1 VYLERKKSMKSLDR
15 VHIYG
20 GGLAGCEAAWQ
31 AAVRGVKVNLY
42 EMRPG
47 KLTPVHRTGDL
58 AELVCSNSFRSLK
71 LENAA
76 GLLKK
81 EMEMAGSLILECAN
95 KSRVAAGG
103 ALAVDR
109 HRFSRYVSEA
119 INSNPNIQ
127 VIREEA
133 DNIDNRN
140 IQIIATGPLTSEKM
154 TVKIRDFT
162 GMEHLYFYDAAAPIV
177 EGQSIDFDK
186 VFMASRYSEGSD
198 YINCPMIEEE
208 YNRFV
213 DELVKAQRVPLKEF
227 EKEIV
232 FEGCLPIEVM
242 AKRGRDTLRFGP
254 LKPIGLMDKRLGKQ
268 PYAVVQLRKENN
280 QGTLYNI
287 VGFQT
292 NLKWPEQKRIFRM
305 IPGLE
310 NAEFVRLGVMHKNT
324 YINSPQI
331 LNSYFQVRKFPN
343 IFFAGQITGVEGYIE
358 SAASGLIAGINAAR
372 YALNKELLEFPKETA
387 MGALALYISNKT
399 IVSFQPMNI
408 NFGLFPVLDGIKNKK
423 HRNCCMAQRALEKL
437 RVFLRD
443 RDYEVH

>member
-1 VYLERKKSMKSLDR
+1 MRSSYKIY
-15 VHIYG
+15 IYG
-20 GGLAGCEAAWQ
+20 GGLAGSEAAWQ

-42 EMRPG
+42 EMRPE

-58 AELVCSNSFRSLK
+58 AELVCSNSLRSLK

-81 EMEMAGSLILECAN
+81 EMEMTGSLILECAN

-109 HRFSRYVSEA
+109 YRFSRYVSEA

-127 VIREEA
+127 VIREEVG
-133 DNIDNRN
+133 NIDNRN

-154 TVKIRDFT
+154 MIKIRDFF
-162 GMEHLYFYDAAAPIV
+162 GMEYLYFYDAAAPIV
-177 EGQSIDFDK
+177 GGQSIDFDK
-186 VFMASRYSEGSD
+186 VFIGSRYSEVND
-198 YINCPMIEEE
+198 YVNCPMTEEQ
-208 YNRFV
+208 YNQFV

-232 FEGCLPIEVM
+232 FEGCLPIELM

-254 LKPIGLMDKRLGKQ
+254 LKPVGLMDKRLGKR

-280 QGTLYNI
+280 EGTLYNM

-331 LNSYFQVRKFPN
+331 LNSYFQARKFPN

-387 MGALALYISNKT
+387 MGALALYISNRAIT
-399 IVSFQPMNI
+399 NFQPMNI
-408 NFGLFPVLDGIKNKK
+408 NFGLFPPLNGIKNKK
-423 HRNCCMAQRALEKL
+423 HRNSYMAQRALEKL

-443 RDYEVH
+443 RDYEVF